1 MNEQHGQD
9 EAFAR
14 LRASDPAADA
24 RLDREALRQEVD
36 RRIAGTGT
44 TAPGE
49 PGEDAVEVATVTPI
63 RRPARWWQAVA
74 AVAAI
79 AVVGGAGYA
88 VGRGSD
94 GPVTATPLIELAS
107 GGTGTEQATAAMDT
121 RMWSPGRVVFSAAD
135 GLGDQ
140 PGRARAWA
148 LDPGAVTAE
157 TVAALAAAL
166 GVTGEPVQQDGSWQV
181 GSQDGSGPGVTV
193 YADGTAAVNYYDP
206 DRDPWTCAQA
216 ADAGQAAE
224 AEQTIDPVAP
234 CEPATG
240 GAPGAEVA
248 EAALRDVLTAVGL
261 DPAEFQFSHQESG
274 GGAGSFVS
282 AERVIDGQST
292 GLTWSATVV
301 ADGVQSLSGQLAP
314 LVDLGE
320 YDVIG
325 ATSAVQRMADPRFGS
340 GYAGVMPLATADTPA
355 LSRTL
360 DSTAEAAPV
369 TESTVP
375 PAVTP
380 GAAIDWPVQQVTIT
394 EARLG
399 LSQVVQSDGAVL
411 LAPAYEFTGDD
422 GGVWGVIAVAESA
435 LSFG

>member
-1 MNEQHGQD
+1 VQMTD
-9 EAFAR
+9 SVAR
-14 LRASDPAADA
+14 NGLDTDVVQTAVVTGTVADAVGTFRYTVLGGGRIAPDPAWVASH
-24 RLDREALRQEVD
+24 
-36 RRIAGTGT
+36 IATKTVPILG
-44 TAPGE
+44 
-49 PGEDAVEVATVTPI
+49 TVTCNRLMFP
-63 RRPARWWQAVA
+63 Q
-74 AVAAI
+74 
-79 AVVGGAGYA
+79 
-88 VGRGSD
+88 
-94 GPVTATPLIELAS
+94 L
-107 GGTGTEQATAAMDT
+107 
-121 RMWSPGRVVFSAAD
+121 
-135 GLGDQ
+135 
-140 PGRARAWA
+140 
-148 LDPGAVTAE
+148 
-157 TVAALAAAL
+157 
-166 GVTGEPVQQDGSWQV
+166 
-181 GSQDGSGPGVTV
+181 
-193 YADGTAAVNYYDP
+193 
-206 DRDPWTCAQA
+206 
-216 ADAGQAAE
+216 
-224 AEQTIDPVAP
+224 
-234 CEPATG
+234 
-240 GAPGAEVA
+240 
-248 EAALRDVLTAVGL
+248 EAALREVLTAVGL
-261 DPAEFQFSHQESG
+261 DPAEFQFSHPESG

-340 GYAGVMPLATADTPA
+340 GYAGVMPLATADAPA
-355 LSRTL
+355 MSRTL

-375 PAVTP
+375 PSVTP

>member
-44 TAPGE
+44 TAPGG
-49 PGEDAVEVATVTPI
+49 PGEDVVEVATVTPI

-74 AVAAI
+74 AVAAV
-79 AVVGGAGYA
+79 AVVGGAGFA
-88 VGRGSD
+88 AGRGSD
-94 GPVTATPLIELAS
+94 GGPVPAPLVAQL
-107 GGTGTEQATAAMDT
+107 GGAGTEQATAAMDS
-121 RMWSPGRVVFSAAD
+121 RMWSPGRVVFTAAD
-135 GLGDQ
+135 GLGDE

-166 GVTGEPVQQDGSWQV
+166 AVTGEPAQQDGSWQV

-206 DRDPWTCAQA
+206 DRDPWMCAQA
-216 ADAGQAAE
+216 AEPAAQE
-224 AEQTIDPVAP
+224 DGVTTVDPVAP
-234 CEPATG
+234 CEPATD
-240 GAPGAEVA
+240 GAPGAEAA
-248 EAALRDVLTAVGL
+248 EAALREVLTAVGL
-261 DPAEFQFSHQESG
+261 DPAEFQFSHPESG

-340 GYAGVMPLATADTPA
+340 GYAGVMPLATADAPA
-355 LSRTL
+355 MSRTL

-375 PAVTP
+375 PSVTP